1 MTVTLDLTPTEEA
14 NLTATA
20 RQAGLEP
27 TALLKRLVAQM
38 APSDALAAAPPFF
51 AMALREKQ
59 QLSANRDRE
68 TRLVEEYHAL
78 LDCEDNGELSDAQG
92 ARLRQV
98 EAELDSLEAQDPAE
112 RAADRRLQETGDKL
126 DEILSLLQSLPR
138 KDAAQ

>member
-38 APSDALAAAPPFF
+38 APSDALADAPPFF

-59 QLSANRDRE
+59 QLSANRERE
-68 TRLVEEYHAL
+68 TRLVKEYHAL
-78 LDCEDNGELSDAQG
+78 IDSEDEGTSSDAQST
-92 ARLRQV
+92 RLRQV
-98 EAELDSLEAQDPAE
+98 EAELDSLETQDPVE
-112 RAADRRLQETGDKL
+112 QAADARLQETGDKL
-126 DEILSLLQSLPR
+126 DEILSLLRSLPR